1 MTLRYMHNSDRCT
14 VRARGQD
21 FDKIV
26 PRHELTIRGPALNGV
41 NIVGFDVNR
50 ASLRGSIH
58 RSGSN
63 SSASGPQSSL
73 LRCVNSV
80 EYQNVVDFGKYN
92 GCRDSVG

>member
-1 MTLRYMHNSDRCT
+1 MLHCTHSSDQYT
-14 VRARGQD
+14 KKGVRIAVKRSTEEQE
-21 FDKIV
+21 
-26 PRHELTIRGPALNGV
+26 PTMRGPALNGV
-41 NIVGFDVNR
+41 NMVGFNVNR

-63 SSASGPQSSL
+63 SSASGPQSVL

-92 GCRDSVG
+92 GC